1 MKRVLSVLLSVMML
15 IFMVGCGAREKSA
28 TYELVTVEEGMF
40 TMTDVQTIN
49 AKGDVVYELLETTT
63 LEFAE
68 MDSATLEMM
77 LSYYD
82 EVFSVMKES
91 APEGVEVASSYEDGV
106 YTLQMNLY
114 LENAEL
120 KELMDGGYLVG
131 LDAESEEMEAVSFKK
146 TAEGLEAAGYTLK
159 E

>member
-1 MKRVLSVLLSVMML
+1 M
-15 IFMVGCGAREKSA
+15 
-28 TYELVTVEEGMF
+28 TVEEGMY

-68 MDSATLEMM
+68 MDSATLEVM

-82 EVFSVMKES
+82 EVFSAMKES

-114 LENAEL
+114 LENADL

-146 TAEGLEAAGYTLK
+146 TAEGLEATGYTLK